1 MHLKMYR
8 RLLIILFGKLLLTG
22 NTLQAQQPDTLFLP
36 VDQLFEKGVEH
47 NLQLQAD
54 KLQTQM
60 AHERTRTA
68 RTSRLPD
75 LQVGLRG
82 GFVGQPIIFQHGM
95 SDPTYPETPDWS
107 QNYAIDFS
115 QPLYEG
121 GRIHYSIRR
130 ADMEKQVAELQQL
143 TDEAEVKLNLLNR
156 YMTLFSLFKQHEVLS
171 RNIEESERRL
181 HDIRRMK
188 EEGLITNN
196 DVLRSEMQL
205 TNDRLSLQEA
215 ENSITLVSQ
224 ELDILLGQDEALL
237 LMPDTALLYQAVALK
252 EYDDYINLAYSND
265 PEMKLLRKQTELAEN
280 NVSLTKA
287 AVRPSISLY
296 ASNTLS
302 RPISRTM
309 TDMYNNA
316 WNVGLS
322 VSYPLSSLFKEGHRI
337 KESRLQVSLRKN
349 EEERK
354 RQNIHIEVR
363 TAYLRHKEALL
374 QVEALKLSVRQA
386 AENYRIMQNR
396 YMNQLAILTDLLDA
410 NSVRLNVELQLTTAR
425 TQVVYTYYQLLKACG
440 QL

>member
-8 RLLIILFGKLLLTG
+8 RLLIILFGKLLLTV

-82 GFVGQPIIFQHGM
+82 GFVGQPIVFQHGM
-95 SDPTYPETPDWS
+95 SDPIYPETPDWS

-181 HDIRRMK
+181 HDIRRME

-237 LMPDTALLYQAVALK
+237 LMPDTALLYQAVSLK

-354 RQNIHIEVR
+354 RQNIRIEVR